1 MFLISCVFPIKL
13 FYPTPWYDLQISQAN
28 KEGLEQ
34 QLSGKIQILHQLHKE
49 ALELENQMEKQK
61 REIGKKQKELEDL
74 QSSLASVNPEDP
86 KHVSKTEILSLCVL
100 HIFVYWEM

>member
-13 FYPTPWYDLQISQAN
+13 FYLTSQCDPQISQAD

-34 QLSGKIQILHQLHKE
+34 QLSEKIQILHQLREE
-49 ALELENQMEKQK
+49 ALELEKQMEKQK

-86 KHVSKTEILSLCVL
+86 RHVSKTEILS
-100 HIFVYWEM
+100 